1 MIDAASPVSAGAD
14 TDADDIASGD
24 VGVDDVIAVA
34 DEIIEDDARY
44 VVTIRYLLAG
54 IATLLFILYYNL
66 LLRFVYE
73 FCTDFSLVGFDMIS
87 STFSFFDY
95 FETTALTT

>member
-44 VVTIRYLLAG
+44 VVTIRYICLPASRP
-54 IATLLFILYYNL
+54 F
-66 LLRFVYE
+66 
-73 FCTDFSLVGFDMIS
+73 
-87 STFSFFDY
+87 FSFFIIIY
-95 FETTALTT
+95 FFALFTSSALTSRSWDLI

>member
-73 FCTDFSLVGFDMIS
+73 FCTDFSLVGFDRLS

>member
-14 TDADDIASGD
+14 TDADDIASSD
-24 VGVDDVIAVA
+24 VGVDVIAVA

-66 LLRFVYE
+66 ILRFVYE
-73 FCTDFSLVGFDMIS
+73 FCTDFSLVGFDRLS